1 LRRACSDDRCKISGK
16 SPVLRRH
23 TEFARCYEPTWGRH
37 KSRTR
42 PRPGNHEY
50 ETPGASAYFDY
61 FGDAAAP
68 WSPGFYSFDLG
79 SWHIVSLNSNIAI
92 DEPSAQLQ
100 WLRRDLSSNRAR
112 CTLAFWHHPLF
123 SSGPNG
129 ADTRMRPL
137 WEVLYAEGAD
147 VVLNGH
153 EHMYERFGPQH
164 PSGRADAT
172 GGIRQFTIGTGGAH
186 LGQVQLARPN
196 SEARAA
202 VWGVLKLT
210 LQDAG
215 YTWEFRAV
223 AGESFRDAGS
233 DLCH

>member
-1 LRRACSDDRCKISGK
+1 
-16 SPVLRRH
+16 
-23 TEFARCYEPTWGRH
+23 
-37 KSRTR
+37 
-42 PRPGNHEY
+42 
-50 ETPGASAYFDY
+50 
-61 FGDAAAP
+61 
-68 WSPGFYSFDLG
+68 
-79 SWHIVSLNSNIAI
+79 
-92 DEPSAQLQ
+92 
-100 WLRRDLSSNRAR
+100 
-112 CTLAFWHHPLF
+112 
-123 SSGPNG
+123 
-129 ADTRMRPL
+129 MRPL